1 MSDYNYTAQQGNIV
15 EDPELTEYDNG
26 DKVTRFSIAVSDTW
40 QDEEEEWQERPNFFN
55 VETIYDDQAERVAEN
70 YEKGNRVIIS
80 GNLHQ
85 DRWEDDDGNKRSRV
99 KIEAKRISR
108 DGYPNSENTPEEI
121 IDETNV
127 DESEEE
133 DLFSKD
139 KTPI

>member
-99 KIEAKRISR
+99 KIEAKRIRR